1 MERKFSAILA
11 AVVVRY
17 SALMDK
23 EEAGIFERDALSFF

>member
-23 EEAGIFERDALSFF
+23 DVAGTFDHL